1 MANVTK
7 QRDGRT
13 WRVDSEGISELK
25 RKYTIV
31 LDANNLSENGESESF
46 TGVPAIGSH
55 HPNYTDLTVNSY
67 DVSEGQSS
75 EKKLINVTV
84 NYSNQQ

>member
-1 MANVTK
+1 MADRTI

-13 WRVDSEGISELK
+13 WKVDDEGITELK

-31 LDANNLSENGESESF
+31 LDANNLSEDGESASF

-55 HPNYTDLTVNSY
+55 HPIHTDLTVSSY

-84 NYSNQQ
+84 NYSNEQ